1 MKKIEIWKI
10 IRKDKNQPEEE
21 TIEQTAELDNEAIAV
36 ENTDNE
42 EQPKEQ
48 AKKSGIFSK
57 KDKKS
62 QQLED
67 LKATNE
73 KLQAEKAEI
82 HDKFLRLYSEFDNF
96 RKRTQKEKID
106 IIKNASESVIT
117 QLLPIIDDMERAIAF
132 NDKLEGVDPSIKE
145 GLVLILQKTK
155 ALLKQKGLEEIIT
168 EDQLFNTDFHEAV
181 TTVPAEKEEDKGKI
195 LEEVQKGYTLNDKVI
210 RYSKVVI
217 YQ

>member
-1 MKKIEIWKI
+1 MEDNSKKI
-10 IRKDKNQPEEE
+10 KNQPEEE

-155 ALLKQKGLEEIIT
+155 TLLKQKGLEEIIT

>member
-1 MKKIEIWKI
+1 MEDNSKKI
-10 IRKDKNQPEEE
+10 KNQPEEE

-168 EDQLFNTDFHEAV
+168 EDQFFNTDFHEAV

>member
-1 MKKIEIWKI
+1 MEDNSKKI
-10 IRKDKNQPEEE
+10 KNQPEEE

-155 ALLKQKGLEEIIT
+155 TLLKQKGLEEIIT
-168 EDQLFNTDFHEAV
+168 EDQFFNTDFHEAV

>member
-1 MKKIEIWKI
+1 MEDNSKKI
-10 IRKDKNQPEEE
+10 KNQPEEE

-155 ALLKQKGLEEIIT
+155 DLLKQKGLEEIIT

>member
-1 MKKIEIWKI
+1 MKNNL
-10 IRKDKNQPEEE
+10 KNKP
-21 TIEQTAELDNEAIAV
+21 
-36 ENTDNE
+36 
-42 EQPKEQ
+42 
-48 AKKSGIFSK
+48 KSGIFSK